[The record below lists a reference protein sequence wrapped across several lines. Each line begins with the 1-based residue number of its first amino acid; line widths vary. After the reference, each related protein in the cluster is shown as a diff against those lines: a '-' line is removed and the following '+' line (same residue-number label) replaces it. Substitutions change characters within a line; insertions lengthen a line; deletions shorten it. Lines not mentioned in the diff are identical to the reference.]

1 MWKCWCLAQ
10 ESANLHTGRSV
21 AAGPSVA
28 SQITTKC
35 IVSAEWSTKEWNRYY
50 SGGNDVSVQLG
61 CINVALLSDVDVHL
75 CPCFCL
81 NRSWAAL
88 NSQLARSPTDC
99 RSDAVELLLSP
110 TWNSVG
116 PNWEPVPQNDSQPP
130 QNQHTAQE
138 LRHLLPSLNN
148 TQQMN
153 PKITHHTLQP
163 PIWGATCL

>member
-35 IVSAEWSTKEWNRYY
+35 IVSAEWSTKEWNRCY

-88 NSQLARSPTDC
+88 KQPTGTFANGLSLRRCGIIAKSNMELC
-99 RSDAVELLLSP
+99 RAEQGASASKWLP
-110 TWNSVG
+110 A
-116 PNWEPVPQNDSQPP
+116 PP
-130 QNQHTAQE
+130 KPAHSAGIET
-138 LRHLLPSLNN
+138 PSSI
-148 TQQMN
+148 
-153 PKITHHTLQP
+153 PK
-163 PIWGATCL
+163 